1 MAAVSNNEGV
11 MNKHNKGGWVI
22 AKFHNSGGIKLNAAD
37 TTTGG
42 GVPVWGANSGGE
54 TVRSMNII
62 SAEVNCGGANGVYF
76 EIKRGASTVL
86 VLSGQGYHD
95 FSDSRLV
102 DSPTAMATSNVTVT
116 KVNTGPGTLI
126 LKLHKQVSITG
137 GSTY

>member
-42 GVPVWGANSGGE
+42 GVPVWGANSAGE

-76 EIKRGASTVL
+76 EVKRGSSMVL

-95 FSDSRLV
+95 LSDSRLV

-116 KVNTGPGTLI
+116 KVNTGPATLI
-126 LKLHKQVSITG
+126 LKMHKQVSVTG
-137 GSTY
+137 GSAY